1 MSYYHVDLQSGKID
15 PLQKYTFQSEGGQ
28 KISPQELIANN
39 PQIIMDI
46 PELEVQ
52 SDDNYLVA
60 KEYPTSRGPVD
71 ILIMNSN
78 ADIVLIET
86 KLLRNPDAQ
95 RTVVAQVID
104 YAKAL
109 YEQDVSEVMD
119 RLSKNPMVDRE
130 LLSELKK
137 NDFWV
142 ASLEKSIRS
151 GNFQVAILGD
161 RIHPN
166 VLGMVES
173 VQSAPHLAFTISLIE
188 IDPFLTGEGKLFL
201 NPKMA
206 ARTVEVERS
215 VIRIEID
222 HERKSHSIES
232 EIPEKEGK
240 GTRPILTRQQ
250 YLDIVTE
257 GKFIEIIENFW
268 EEWEKIG
275 GDIRM
280 GVAGFSAGFIIGG
293 KRIAPFFTYYNRIPV
308 LSERWRTSIN
318 IPDDLYLE
326 YKENLKASQYVYD
339 GYCIGNKVEVPFN
352 EITVDDLNIMYNAA
366 LQLGKALL
374 SHAI

>member
-1 MSYYHVDLQSGKID
+1 MSYYHVDLDSGKSD

-46 PELEVQ
+46 PELEAQ
-52 SDDNYLVA
+52 SDEKYLVA
-60 KEYPTSRGPVD
+60 REYPTSRGPID
-71 ILIMNSN
+71 ILIINSN

-86 KLLRNPDAQ
+86 KLLRNPDSQ

-109 YEQDVSEVMD
+109 YEQDVSEVLD
-119 RLSKNPMVDRE
+119 RLAKNSLINKV
-130 LLSELKK
+130 LLSELKN

-142 ASLEKSIRS
+142 ASLDKSIRS

-173 VQSAPHLAFTISLIE
+173 VQSAPHLAFTICLIE
-188 IDPFLTGEGKLFL
+188 IDPFLTNEGKLFL
-201 NPKMA
+201 NPRIA
-206 ARTVEVERS
+206 TRTVEVERS

-222 HERKSHSIES
+222 HKKKSHSIES

-240 GTRPILTRQQ
+240 GTRPILTPQQ

-257 GKFIEIIENFW
+257 EEFVDIIQNFW
-268 EEWEKIG
+268 KEWEQIG

-280 GVAGFSAGFIIGG
+280 GVAGFSAGFIING

-352 EITVDDLNIMYNAA
+352 EITIDDLKIIYSAA
-366 LQLGKALL
+366 LKLGKALL
-374 SHAI
+374 SHVT